1 MAAPR
6 TSEKSGARYNN
17 RPGWVVVREEGK
29 GGVDTWVKPRHYQT
43 AGGRGLA
50 GCDQEKRGT
59 GGGGEK
65 RGGVRVMI
73 PRRMRLIEWVDS
85 SGGAGV
91 EGAVA
96 LVCGSYSC
104 R

>member
-1 MAAPR
+1 M
-6 TSEKSGARYNN
+6 
-17 RPGWVVVREEGK
+17 REEGK

-50 GCDQEKRGT
+50 GCDQ
-59 GGGGEK
+59 EK